1 MWYPVAILADTP
13 RTPGTPPRR
22 SMQPY
27 EVPLEKSMKA
37 LYDSLSEKD
46 RRRYAGIEAL
56 KLGQGGR
63 NYIAQVLGC
72 SRRTVTK
79 GAKEISGLPGREV
92 DHRIRE
98 PGAGRKPYMM
108 QWAEIDQKFLAVLHD
123 HTAGDPMNEQVRW
136 TNLTMGE
143 IGQAL
148 HDDHGIAVSKQ
159 VVRQLLRKHH
169 YRRRQ
174 AQKKIQRLRADY
186 AAAGDPKG
194 SLRSAGGFPLIDALS
209 GLSHL
214 LTRYGRTYDHDF

>member
-1 MWYPVAILADTP
+1 
-13 RTPGTPPRR
+13 
-22 SMQPY
+22 MQPY

-56 KLGQGGR
+56 KLGQRGR

-92 DHRIRE
+92 EQCIRE
-98 PGAGRKPYMM
+98 PGAGRKPYPV

-143 IGQAL
+143 NRAGA
-148 HDDHGIAVSKQ
+148 A
-159 VVRQLLRKHH
+159 RRPRHH
-169 YRRRQ
+169 REQ
-174 AQKKIQRLRADY
+174 TGRAPIV
-186 AAAGDPKG
+186 A
-194 SLRSAGGFPLIDALS
+194 
-209 GLSHL
+209 
-214 LTRYGRTYDHDF
+214 